1 MEFEIIDDPQLL
13 DKHIGAPYAQK
24 RTSLHKPLVSLCE
37 DKTTVLKGPYYVPNE
52 TGRLK
57 HMLFRA
63 KLFELWG
70 DKVAAPTRF
79 VRRDESHYAAYAVM
93 RHVAADNAA
102 REWTSTPEVILGCD
116 NPRQVVTKESQGIQE
131 FSEYMKGSTAADSVV
146 LAALWHYVHR
156 FVCDPIVGDAALR
169 NVLVVNVGGNP
180 TAIGIDFEDNRTG
193 DAEKR
198 RDEEDAGFFAM
209 LSGGKRWAKSVIEN
223 FERVIRRN
231 FDAFKAHIYSIGST
245 WPEVAKLVVDAKLHN
260 DITIGRMQ
268 SRHVA
273 ILRSLDRFADR
284 KRSSPERT
292 TEVSSPKKV
301 TRLAG
306 AGQMSYSFRQ
316 AFSANGH
323 PKDELLSALQ
333 KYVRRGELEKALY
346 AAFELDRFNEL
357 PAAAPLVTNMIN
369 RLRVMLPEEIGIA
382 SPKLVCAFNKCYE
395 GYCAARDG
403 GREVERQCRLYEIV
417 RMLCEAPKIRLVSDI
432 KAVFFAD
439 GSRAL
444 ALNDPRLAPLTT
456 PDEAWKTR
464 KNCLDAMRSAVLCG
478 SDYGFAA
485 LRKFIELGKLPV
497 RVRSPF
503 GKGSSDDPMYAV
515 FDLFSWLTQN
525 CEPQNAIIKV
535 CFDYY
540 RYFKSHRD
548 RIVFVIWPALFMFRK
563 VDVTNSA
570 GCPFVDTSCA
580 QQEHVTAALK
590 RLDDKL
596 EFEDYVLDQ
605 HTAAG
610 RRAGRGPVHF
620 AEEGAF
626 VENEVAALR
635 NESYRKIYLA
645 YKQVQ
650 QNEKAK

>member
-1 MEFEIIDDPQLL
+1 MSFKITEDPQL
-13 DKHIGAPYAQK
+13 IAQCATAPLGQN
-24 RTSLHKPLVSLCE
+24 RTSRYKPLVMLCE
-37 DKTTVLKGPYYVPNE
+37 DKSTVLKGPYSLPTAVDK
-52 TGRLK
+52 LK
-57 HMLFRA
+57 HMQFRA

-70 DKVAAPTRF
+70 DKVAPPLRF
-79 VRRDESHYAAYAVM
+79 VRTAEDHPEVYIVM
-93 RHVAADNAA
+93 RHIAAGDAA
-102 REWTSTPEVILGCD
+102 KEWSSTEGPILGLD
-116 NPRQVVTKESQGIQE
+116 EKRQVVTKESQGIQE
-131 FSEYMKGSTAADSVV
+131 FSEYTKGSTVADDVV
-146 LAALWHYVHR
+146 LAALLHYVHR

-169 NVLVVNVGGNP
+169 NVLVVNVDGNP

-193 DAEKR
+193 DSEKR
-198 RDEEDAGFFAM
+198 REEEAAGLFAM
-209 LSGGKRWAKSVIEN
+209 LSGGKRWAKSVTEN
-223 FERVIRRN
+223 FERAIRRN
-231 FDAFKAHIYSIGST
+231 FDEFKARIYSICST

-273 ILRSLDRFADR
+273 ILRSLERFADR
-284 KRSSPERT
+284 KRLSPART
-292 TEVSSPKKV
+292 TEVSSPRKV

-333 KYVRRGELEKALY
+333 KYVRRGEFEKALY

-403 GREVERQCRLYEIV
+403 GREVERQSRLYEIV

-444 ALNDPRLAPLTT
+444 ALNDPLLAPLTT

-464 KNCLDAMRSAVLCG
+464 KNCLDAIRSAVHSG

-485 LRKFIELGKLPV
+485 LRKFIELGKLPA

-515 FDLFSWLTQN
+515 FDLFNWLTQN

-570 GCPFVDTSCA
+570 ACPFVDTSYA
-580 QQEHVTAALK
+580 QQEHVTVALK

-626 VENEVAALR
+626 VENEVAELR

-650 QNEKAK
+650 QNEKPK